1 MQQIDDTDFEREVLA
16 STEPVL
22 VDFGATWCGPCRAL
36 EPTIEAV
43 ANEVKGR
50 AKVVKMDIDE
60 SPETAKRYGIR
71 GAPTLVVFRD
81 GKEAKRHVGVTSKER
96 VLALVLG

>member
-1 MQQIDDTDFEREVLA
+1 MQQIDDEDFEREVLQ
-16 STEPVL
+16 SEEPVL

-43 ANEVKGR
+43 AKEVAGR
-50 AKVVKMDIDE
+50 AKVVKMDIDD

-71 GAPTLVVFRD
+71 GAPTLVVFKD
-81 GKEAKRHVGVTSKER
+81 GKEARRHVGVTSKDR
-96 VLALVLG
+96 VLALLS